1 MGMNLTSQVDVI
13 ATASSNAPN
22 VSKHE
27 SMAQRAYRQIRA
39 DIISGVRNPG
49 ERLRIEMLKTVYDI
63 GPTPL
68 REALQKLST
77 GGLVLALEKR
87 GFIVSLLDLDEFS
100 DLNIARIEIEKVA
113 LTRSVKLG
121 DSQWESRVVAA
132 TYLMNKEDKAL
143 LASGDGVSDGWESA
157 NTEFHAAMIAA
168 CGSKWLLR
176 MRDHLQDMCER
187 YRRSSIS
194 QSIKKTLNGNRNVGK
209 EHAAISEA
217 VLSRN
222 AELACQL
229 TESHF
234 MKTLTRLKG
243 DPNSVGDLQP

>member
-1 MGMNLTSQVDVI
+1 MNLAAKVYI
-13 ATASSNAPN
+13 IERASSNGLN
-22 VSKHE
+22 VSEHE
-27 SMAQRAYRQIRA
+27 SMVQRAYRLIRA
-39 DIISGVRNPG
+39 DIISGARDPG

-77 GGLVLALEKR
+77 EGLVLALEKR
-87 GFIVSLLDLDEFS
+87 GFMVSPLDLDEFS

-113 LTRSVKLG
+113 LTRSVALG

-143 LASGDGVSDGWESA
+143 LASSDGVSDAWESA
-157 NTEFHAAMIAA
+157 NAEFHAAMIAA
-168 CGSKWLLR
+168 CGSKWLLQ

-194 QSIKKTLNGNRNVGK
+194 QSIRKTLNGNRDVGK
-209 EHAAISEA
+209 EHAAISDA

-229 TESHF
+229 TESHY
-234 MKTLTRLKG
+234 MRTLDRLKG
-243 DPNSVGDLQP
+243 DLKMVIEFKR